1 MAVDANETTTWNQWG
16 HSDASWANDS
26 ASRSKTD
33 LVEAEELTVET
44 DEADGG
50 ASLDDVDATWSEQEA
65 TWASLDQVA
74 LVDDAI
80 EANESSRSDWGNN
93 AGTKTESWAGSNEL
107 TAWSTD
113 NDATVHEASA
123 GGWGVVGVSWA
134 VQAIDAWAETV
145 SAISIVAERTISVVR
160 SVVTVVSVV
169 VVSVV
174 SVVSVMS
181 VVSMSVALAIA
192 VAAIATVAISA
203 IAISAIL
210 GSVIDVFD
218 ERSGRRSVVYR
229 LRNGDGN
236 DLLNDFLTGLRC
248 GGRGGR
254 RATAETNCDNLRAN
268 WARVISMRRGSGGFH
283 LHLQFIIDVSSLSS
297 GSENAGHNCGLEHFC
312 CFYYSQIFFAL
323 QFIFII

>member
-1 MAVDANETTTWNQWG
+1 MAVDANESTTWNQWG
-16 HSDASWANDS
+16 HSDASRANDS

-65 TWASLDQVA
+65 TWASLDQVT

-80 EANESSRSDWGNN
+80 EANESSRSDWGKD
-93 AGTKTESWAGSNEL
+93 AGTKTESWRGSNEL

-123 GGWGVVGVSWA
+123 GGWGVVGMSWA
-134 VQAIDAWAETV
+134 VQAIDTWAETV

-160 SVVTVVSVV
+160 SVVTVVTVV
-169 VVSVV
+169 
-174 SVVSVMS
+174 VVSVMS
-181 VVSMSVALAIA
+181 VVSVVSVVVVSVMSVVSVAIA
-192 VAAIATVAISA
+192 VATVATV
-203 IAISAIL
+203 AISAIL

-218 ERSGRRSVVYR
+218 ERSGRRNMVHR
-229 LRNGDGN
+229 LGNGDGN
-236 DLLNDFLTGLRC
+236 DLLNDFLMGH
-248 GGRGGR
+248 
-254 RATAETNCDNLRAN
+254 
-268 WARVISMRRGSGGFH
+268 I
-283 LHLQFIIDVSSLSS
+283 QFVIDVGSLSG

>member
-1 MAVDANETTTWNQWG
+1 MAVDANESTTWNQWG
-16 HSDASWANDS
+16 HSDASRANDS

-65 TWASLDQVA
+65 TWASLDQVT

-80 EANESSRSDWGNN
+80 EANVSSRSDWGND
-93 AGTKTESWAGSNEL
+93 AGTKTESWRGSNEL

-160 SVVTVVSVV
+160 SVVTVVTVVVVSVMS

-174 SVVSVMS
+174 SVVSV
-181 VVSMSVALAIA
+181 AIA
-192 VAAIATVAISA
+192 VAA

-218 ERSGRRSVVYR
+218 ERFGRRSMIHR
-229 LRNGDGN
+229 LRRSMDHRLNGN
-236 DLLNDFLTGLRC
+236 DLLNDFLTRSGC
-248 GGRGGR
+248 GCGVRVGIR
-254 RATAETNCDNLRAN
+254 RATANCDNRRAS
-268 WARVISMRRGSGGFH
+268 WARIISSSRRGSGGFH
-283 LHLQFIIDVSSLSS
+283 FHFQFIIDVSCLSS